1 VKRLRVLTLMH
12 EDLIPPEGATRVPSE
27 QYVPWK
33 TEFEVQVALRELG
46 HEVQPLGV
54 SNDLA
59 PIVKAIEGFD
69 PHVVFNLL
77 EAFHTIPSY
86 NQYVAS
92 YFELLR
98 RPYTGCNPRGLMLSR
113 DKALSRKLLSFH
125 RVPGPAFQV
134 FPRGRVVRKHA
145 RLRFPLMV
153 KTLASDGSIG
163 LAQASIVD
171 TAEKLEKRV
180 LYLHETFD
188 LDAIAE
194 EYIPGR
200 EVYVALLGNQ
210 RLTAF
215 PVIELD
221 FGNLAPGAEPIATS
235 KVKWDWKYQK
245 DRRIKIKPAELPEEV
260 THRLVHLAKRVY
272 RALSLSGYARIDFRL
287 SEAGDPYVIEA
298 NPNADL
304 GREEEFHEAAL
315 AGHMSYND
323 LLQRILN
330 LGLRYPAEWRHVL

>member
-1 VKRLRVLTLMH
+1 VKRLRVLALMH
-12 EDLIPPEGATRVPSE
+12 EDLIPPEGITKVPLD

-33 TEFEVQVALRELG
+33 TEFEVQVGLRELG
-46 HEVQPLGV
+46 HEIRPLGV
-54 SNDLA
+54 SGDLA
-59 PIVKAIEGFD
+59 PIVAAIEEFD
-69 PHVVFNLL
+69 PHIVFNLL

-125 RVPGPAFQV
+125 RIPGPAFQV

-171 TAEKLEKRV
+171 TGEKLENRV

-200 EVYVALLGNQ
+200 EVYVSLLGNK
-210 RLTAF
+210 RLTSF
-215 PVIELD
+215 PIIELD
-221 FGNLAPGAEPIATS
+221 FGKLAAGAEPIATS

-245 DRRIKIKPAELPEEV
+245 DRKIRIRPAELPEELDL
-260 THRLVHLAKRVY
+260 RLVRLAKRVY
-272 RALSLSGYARIDFRL
+272 RALGLSGYARIDFRL

-304 GREEEFHEAAL
+304 GREEEFHESVY
-315 AGHMSYND
+315 AGHMKYNE

-330 LGLRYPAEWRHVL
+330 LGLSYPAEWRHVL

>member
-1 VKRLRVLTLMH
+1 MKRLRVLTLMH
-12 EDLIPPEGATRVPSE
+12 EDLIPPEGVAKVPLD

-33 TEFEVQVALRELG
+33 TEFDVQAGLRELG
-46 HEVQPLGV
+46 HEVHPLGV
-54 SNDLA
+54 SSDLA
-59 PIVKAIEGFD
+59 PIVAAIEAFD
-69 PHVVFNLL
+69 PHIVFNLL

-113 DKALSRKLLSFH
+113 DKALSRKLMSFH
-125 RVPGPAFQV
+125 RIPGPAFGV
-134 FPRGRVVRKHA
+134 FPRGRVVRKPR

-171 TAEKLEKRV
+171 TEEKLEKRV
-180 LYLHETFD
+180 HYLHETFD

-215 PVIELD
+215 PIIELD
-221 FGNLAPGAEPIATS
+221 FGKLAPGIEPIATS

-245 DRRIKIKPAELPEEV
+245 KRQIRIKPAQLPEELDE
-260 THRLVHLAKRVY
+260 RLVRLAKRVY
-272 RALSLSGYARIDFRL
+272 RALGLSGYARIDFRL
-287 SEAGDPYVIEA
+287 TEAGEPFVIEA

-304 GREEEFHEAAL
+304 GRDEEFHEAVY
-315 AGHMSYND
+315 AGHMTYND

-330 LGLRYPAEWRHVL
+330 LGLGYQAEWRHVL